1 MHVRVVD
8 PAVERAT
15 FGAGGILDVLKPR
28 LRVYH
33 DLLDAES
40 VNPHHEGKPFVAIAK
55 HASGRNDARGEVNE
69 ALQFVVDRTGAG
81 DESVI
86 VPSNHD
92 DMLGRWINRADW
104 KNDPV
109 NADFYLEIAGAM
121 ARQAKAGANA
131 ERLSPF
137 AHLARQHF
145 GTDPRFKVLG
155 PDESYQ
161 IAGIEL
167 GMHGDRGPNGARG
180 SIKNL
185 RRIGVK
191 SIIGHS
197 HSPGI
202 DEGCYQVGTSTSLVC
217 SYGSGPSSWLNT
229 HCLVY
234 ANGKRTLINII
245 NGEWRL

>member
-1 MHVRVVD
+1 
-8 PAVERAT
+8 
-15 FGAGGILDVLKPR
+15 VLKPR

-55 HASGRNDARGEVNE
+55 HASAGMTRAAEVDE
-69 ALQFVVDRTGAG
+69 ALQFVADRTGLN

-137 AHLARQHF
+137 AYLARQHF
-145 GTDPRFKVLG
+145 GTIPASR
-155 PDESYQ
+155 
-161 IAGIEL
+161 
-167 GMHGDRGPNGARG
+167 
-180 SIKNL
+180 
-185 RRIGVK
+185 
-191 SIIGHS
+191 
-197 HSPGI
+197 
-202 DEGCYQVGTSTSLVC
+202 C
-217 SYGSGPSSWLNT
+217 SGPTRVTRSQASSWD
-229 HCLVY
+229 
-234 ANGKRTLINII
+234 AR
-245 NGEWRL
+245 